1 MCSKCGAEILDE
13 DTLCVS
19 CYRKKKLT
27 AIVTFILIWTLTAL
41 ITALLLKTPFT
52 FAFWLFWF
60 MIKKIKKS
68 NFITERKLYQGVP
81 VTLEELAMHEIHNE
95 ETVNKYNKTP
105 NAQRNAA
112 GINFEDF
119 KQYID
124 IIKFRDIAKR
134 PKSNLISDYPGY
146 YEFVHGVPRPQT
158 PAPTP
163 ASPIPPDVKFPK
175 YTEEQTK
182 DDEQD
187 KLLNRISD
195 LYRENE
201 ELKKRKP
208 KKAFVAVIVVLSVIL
223 ASVSG
228 FTVYQ
233 QTQIQKISDKL
244 EWKTK
249 NYESSIASLNEKN
262 DELRNNWYDACD
274 ELMLYHNNV
283 AITVGQ
289 GIYYHKASCD
299 IVQSALN
306 TGINCKINNKVALKS
321 QGYKPCPDCYPLDK

>member
-1 MCSKCGAEILDE
+1 MSEKDMSIHSEATASFKCKKCGKPRLQNY
-13 DTLCVS
+13 TLCDK
-19 CYRKKKLT
+19 CLKKKKSL
-27 AIVTFILIWTLTAL
+27 ATFGVIIAFLLFYFLFAFISGK
-41 ITALLLKTPFT
+41 IIEYFDGDGYLLLGS
-52 FAFWLFWF
+52 LFWCLLLPYL
-60 MIKKIKKS
+60 IKKARAKVDEKFELKESDKS
-68 NFITERKLYQGVP
+68 PI
-81 VTLEELAMHEIHNE
+81 
-95 ETVNKYNKTP
+95 
-105 NAQRNAA
+105 AQ
-112 GINFEDF
+112 
-119 KQYID
+119 
-124 IIKFRDIAKR
+124 
-134 PKSNLISDYPGY
+134 
-146 YEFVHGVPRPQT
+146 PQT

-163 ASPIPPDVKFPK
+163 ASPIPPDIKFPK

-182 DDEQD
+182 DDERD
-187 KLLNRISD
+187 KLLKRISD

-208 KKAFVAVIVVLSVIL
+208 KKAFIAVIVVLSVLL

-306 TGINCKINNKVALKS
+306 TAINCKINNKVALKS

>member
-1 MCSKCGAEILDE
+1 MSEKDMSIHSEATASFKCKKCGKPRLQNY
-13 DTLCVS
+13 TLCDK
-19 CYRKKKLT
+19 CLKKKKSL
-27 AIVTFILIWTLTAL
+27 ATFGVIIAFLLFYFLFAFISGK
-41 ITALLLKTPFT
+41 IIEYFDGDGYLLLGS
-52 FAFWLFWF
+52 LFWCLLLPYL
-60 MIKKIKKS
+60 IKKARAKVDEKFELKESDKS
-68 NFITERKLYQGVP
+68 PI
-81 VTLEELAMHEIHNE
+81 
-95 ETVNKYNKTP
+95 
-105 NAQRNAA
+105 AQ
-112 GINFEDF
+112 
-119 KQYID
+119 
-124 IIKFRDIAKR
+124 
-134 PKSNLISDYPGY
+134 
-146 YEFVHGVPRPQT
+146 PQT

-163 ASPIPPDVKFPK
+163 ASSIPPDIKFPK

-182 DDEQD
+182 DDERD
-187 KLLNRISD
+187 KLLKRISD

-208 KKAFVAVIVVLSVIL
+208 KKAFVAVIVVLFVLL

>member
-1 MCSKCGAEILDE
+1 MSEKDMSIHSEATASFKCKKCGKPRLQNY
-13 DTLCVS
+13 TLCDK
-19 CYRKKKLT
+19 CLKKKKSL
-27 AIVTFILIWTLTAL
+27 ATFGVIIAFLLFYFLFAFISGK
-41 ITALLLKTPFT
+41 IIEYFDGDGYLLLGS
-52 FAFWLFWF
+52 LFWCLLLPYL
-60 MIKKIKKS
+60 IKKARAKVDEKFKLKESDKS
-68 NFITERKLYQGVP
+68 PI
-81 VTLEELAMHEIHNE
+81 
-95 ETVNKYNKTP
+95 
-105 NAQRNAA
+105 AQ
-112 GINFEDF
+112 
-119 KQYID
+119 
-124 IIKFRDIAKR
+124 
-134 PKSNLISDYPGY
+134 
-146 YEFVHGVPRPQT
+146 PQT

-163 ASPIPPDVKFPK
+163 ASPIPPNIKFPK

-182 DDEQD
+182 DDERD
-187 KLLNRISD
+187 KLLKRISD

-208 KKAFVAVIVVLSVIL
+208 KKAFVAVIVVLSVLL